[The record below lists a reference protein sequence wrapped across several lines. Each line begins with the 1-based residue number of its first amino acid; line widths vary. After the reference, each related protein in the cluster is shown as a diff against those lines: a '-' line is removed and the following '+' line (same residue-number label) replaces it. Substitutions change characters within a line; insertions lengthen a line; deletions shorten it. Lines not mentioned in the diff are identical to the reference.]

1 MIYLCEREIGYDP
14 KRIGFP
20 SIRGCRAVVVLTAKG
35 MFGIHLNG
43 SLNDGKKN
51 KFAQFIATHPKG
63 GTGTALYAATTDA
76 RSTFYVNEL
85 REIAAAVGHTGDIY
99 WSDLSIFDAG
109 SAYVEARIVPSNNT
123 CIITARAWDD
133 ADGSEDNRGDYVDGA
148 ARTMANGSSPSKMVT
163 NVDPSGM
170 RAFYP
175 TKV

>member
-1 MIYLCEREIGYDP
+1 MIYLCEREIGFDR
-14 KRIGFP
+14 KCIGLP

-63 GTGTALYAATTDA
+63 SAGTAIYAATTDA
-76 RSTFYVNEL
+76 RSTYYVNQL
-85 REIAAAVGHTGDIY
+85 REIAAAVGHIGDIY
-99 WSDLSIFDAG
+99 WSDPSIYDAG
-109 SAYVEARIVPSNNT
+109 SAYVEARIVPSNNI
-123 CIITARAWDD
+123 CIIKARAWDD
-133 ADGSEDNRGDYVDGA
+133 ADGSEKNRGDYVHGA
-148 ARTMANGSSPSKMVT
+148 ARTMANGSSPSKIVT

-175 TKV
+175 IKV